1 MIFFLTYN
9 MWYAFYGVLFS
20 IFLTSSSVNGMMI
33 RHGVI
38 GSPSVMFGTIP
49 IRTVRTVRAIGTVRT
64 VRAVRRR
71 RDIGSGSTITGRSS
85 TALSLFQTNIKD
97 VIRNQAIFDS
107 LRKRISYEIIDVSQ
121 LANQLSQ
128 IHVFHNHSEIFII
141 LQFIVFISSLLYD
154 SNPDSVRLYIKLC
167 SLSEY
172 KDIEKKMNIF
182 VLCIALIMMK
192 NIENAL

>member
-1 MIFFLTYN
+1 MFMIFFLTYN
-9 MWYAFYGVLFS
+9 MWYAFCGVLFS

-33 RHGVI
+33 RCGVMD
-38 GSPSVMFGTIP
+38 SPSVMFGTIP
-49 IRTVRTVRAIGTVRT
+49 IRNAKTVRTVRTVRI
-64 VRAVRRR
+64 R
-71 RDIGSGSTITGRSS
+71 RDIGYGSTITGRSS

-97 VIRNQAIFDS
+97 IIRNQAIFDS

-121 LANQLSQ
+121 LASQLFQ
-128 IHVFHNHSEIFII
+128 INMFHNHSEIFII
-141 LQFIVFISSLLYD
+141 LQFIIFTSSILYD
-154 SNPDSVRLYIKLC
+154 LNPDSVRLYIKLC

>member
-9 MWYAFYGVLFS
+9 MWFAFCGALFS

-33 RHGVI
+33 RSGVI
-38 GSPSVMFGTIP
+38 GSPSVMFETIP
-49 IRTVRTVRAIGTVRT
+49 IRTVRDVRAVRA
-64 VRAVRRR
+64 VRAVRRGG
-71 RDIGSGSTITGRSS
+71 IGSTGRSS
-85 TALSLFQTNIKD
+85 TELYLFQPNIKD

-128 IHVFHNHSEIFII
+128 IHMFHNHSEIFII

-154 SNPDSVRLYIKLC
+154 LNPVSVRLYIKLC

-182 VLCIALIMMK
+182 VLCIALIMLK